1 MNSQKTTLSI
11 LLEDVKV
18 SFKFAV
24 KNIISFFLGM
34 LGVVI
39 VSVIILASILLVVL
53 LPVFLAGLP
62 ALFELFT
69 SFLNVWTI
77 SEGAMAIAVI
87 LAIFLP
93 LTLPLFAAIGALYGM
108 AREVVESE
116 GTTAEGVF
124 TWYKRKFFGLAG
136 GGIILFTISILPI
149 VVVLISYILYFGMTF
164 DPFANSVLVVFG
176 IIWLTITL
184 GAQSMLFPG
193 IIDGLSPLAALRQ
206 SFRMSWNHFER
217 VFGIWL
223 LFTGILVAMLMP
235 IILPALFLIP
245 GLISGQLFD
254 PLLLMTYAPIMV
266 ILLILVVFPART
278 IAMTR
283 VYMILSAENAQHVE
297 ESHPDFS
304 FVGGF

>member
-1 MNSQKTTLSI
+1 MNSQKTTLSV
-11 LLEDVKV
+11 LLEDIKV

-24 KNIISFFLGM
+24 KNVISFFLGM

-39 VSVIILASILLVVL
+39 VSVLILAGILLVVL

-69 SFLNVWTI
+69 SLLGAW
-77 SEGAMAIAVI
+77 SLYEGVMVIAVV
-87 LAIFLP
+87 LVIFLP

-108 AREVVESE
+108 AREIVESE

-136 GGIILFTISILPI
+136 GGIILFVISILPI
-149 VVVLISYILYFGMTF
+149 VVALLSFILYIGVVF
-164 DPFANSVLVVFG
+164 DPFINSVLAVFA
-176 IIWLTITL
+176 IIWLTFTL

-223 LFTGILVAMLMP
+223 MFTGILVAMLLP

-245 GLISGQLFD
+245 GLLSGQLFD
-254 PLLLMTYAPIMV
+254 PLILMAYAPIMA
-266 ILLILVVFPART
+266 ILLILIVFPART

-283 VYMILSAENAQHVE
+283 VYMILSAENTQHVE
-297 ESHPDFS
+297 DSHPDFS
-304 FVGGF
+304 FVGGL

>member
-1 MNSQKTTLSI
+1 
-11 LLEDVKV
+11 
-18 SFKFAV
+18 
-24 KNIISFFLGM
+24 M
-34 LGVVI
+34 LGVAI
-39 VSVIILASILLVVL
+39 VSVIILAGILLVVL

-69 SFLNVWTI
+69 SFLNVWSL
-77 SEGAMAIAVI
+77 SEGAMVISVI

-149 VVVLISYILYFGMTF
+149 VVALLAYILSFGMAF
-164 DPFANSVLVVFG
+164 DPLSNSILVVFG
-176 IIWLTITL
+176 IVWLTITL

-193 IIDGLSPLAALRQ
+193 IIDGHSPLAALRQ

-235 IILPALFLIP
+235 IILPALFLFP
-245 GLISGQLFD
+245 GLLAGQLFD
-254 PLLLMTYAPIMV
+254 PLLLMAYAPIMA

-283 VYMILSAENAQHVE
+283 VYMILSAENSHQVD
-297 ESHPDFS
+297 ESHPDIS

>member
-1 MNSQKTTLSI
+1 MSNQKTTLSV
-11 LLEDVKV
+11 LLEDVMV

-24 KNIISFFLGM
+24 KNVISFFLGM

-39 VSVIILASILLVVL
+39 VSVIILAGILLVVL

-69 SFLNVWTI
+69 SFLNVWTL

-149 VVVLISYILYFGMTF
+149 VVVLISYILSFGMAF

-223 LFTGILVAMLMP
+223 MFTGILVAMLLP
-235 IILPALFLIP
+235 IIIPALFLIP
-245 GLISGQLFD
+245 GLLSGQLFD
-254 PLLLMTYAPIMV
+254 PLLLMAYAPIMA

-283 VYMILSAENAQHVE
+283 VYMILSAENSYHVD
-297 ESHPDFS
+297 ESHPDIS